1 MQADIQCMVQVRV
14 PGPCKVVGRCLEFQR
29 KPAVVPGLCMVAVLL
44 LDFQWRAAGP
54 AEVLPGFPAVPPMA
68 NLPSRTL
75 RTMIRPAVK
84 RRSCSDHSEKAEA
97 FRR

>member
-1 MQADIQCMVQVRV
+1 MQADIQCMVQVRAQ
-14 PGPCKVVGRCLEFQR
+14 GPCKVVGRRLEFRR

-44 LDFQWRAAGP
+44 LDCQWRAAGP
-54 AEVLPGFPAVPPMA
+54 AEVLPGFPVASPMA
-68 NLPSRTL
+68 NLPSRLL

-84 RRSCSDHSEKAEA
+84 RQSFWDHSEGAEA

>member
-1 MQADIQCMVQVRV
+1 M
-14 PGPCKVVGRCLEFQR
+14 VGRRLDCRR

-75 RTMIRPAVK
+75 RMMIRPAVK
-84 RRSCSDHSEKAEA
+84 RRSCLGHSEKAEA